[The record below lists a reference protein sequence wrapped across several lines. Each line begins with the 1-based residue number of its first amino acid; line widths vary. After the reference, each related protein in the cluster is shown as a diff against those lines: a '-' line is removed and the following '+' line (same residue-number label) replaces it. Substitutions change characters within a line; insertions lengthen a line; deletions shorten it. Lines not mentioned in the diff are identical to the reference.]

1 MLCSKI
7 QAVLNIERAY
17 FRVDWLPIGGK
28 GDSKMSYLIC
38 DKRKGS
44 PKIHIEVCRRKC
56 KLIQECKTYKEFAEN
71 PEKKAA

>member
-7 QAVLNIERAY
+7 QAVLNIEKVR
-17 FRVDWLPIGGK
+17 FRLDWLPLGGK

-56 KLIQECKTYKEFAEN
+56 KLIQECKAYKEFADN
-71 PEKKAA
+71 LEKKAA